1 MGIPWFQAPLFLHW
15 IARDL
20 EERHIQEFIMA
31 YHCRISS
38 GRKAGAITLAI
49 LGISMYGLYL
59 PVAKAAPA
67 EQMPP
72 AEHGRTAENMSMPP
86 GAGEP
91 LTELERMELHYR
103 RYIAAANGIAQL
115 FKQLNQKIDDVSVAA
130 KAAEIKNSSHNKRVL
145 EDKLRQLES
154 ARTAYNMQYAQL
166 QGQMQNEYRSYAA
179 IIHGLKNR
187 YGHADNAAKAEPA
200 EAKAKPAKGKEARL
214 KDSRTRESKS
224 AEVKGQD
231 SKTAGPRTMASRNKE
246 HKERDKQA
254 SDLQGE
260 EREAKDP
267 RVIDLDTKELRA
279 RRDGIAK
286 PEPGPTLNAVP

>member
-1 MGIPWFQAPLFLHW
+1 MGIPWFQAPLFLRW

-20 EERHIQEFIMA
+20 EEHHIQEFIMA

-38 GRKAGAITLAI
+38 GRKTGAITLAI
-49 LGISMYGLYL
+49 LGISAYALYL
-59 PVAKAAPA
+59 PAAGAAPA

-72 AEHGRTAENMSMPP
+72 AEHGRTAENMPMP
-86 GAGEP
+86 AASSEP

-103 RYIAAANGIAQL
+103 RYTAAASGIAQL

-130 KAAEIKNSSHNKRVL
+130 KAAEVKNSSHNRRVL

-154 ARTAYNMQYAQL
+154 ARTSYNLQYAQL

-179 IIHGLKNR
+179 IVHGLKTR
-187 YGHADNAAKAEPA
+187 YGDASNAARAEQA
-200 EAKAKPAKGKEARL
+200 DTKAKPEKGKEARA
-214 KDSRTRESKS
+214 KDSRKS

-231 SKTAGPRTMASRNKE
+231 AKTAGSRTVASRNKE
-246 HKERDKQA
+246 HKARDKQA
-254 SDLQGE
+254 ADLQGE
-260 EREAKDP
+260 AQEAKDP

-279 RRDGIAK
+279 RRDGIGK
-286 PEPGPTLNAVP
+286 PESGPTLNAVP